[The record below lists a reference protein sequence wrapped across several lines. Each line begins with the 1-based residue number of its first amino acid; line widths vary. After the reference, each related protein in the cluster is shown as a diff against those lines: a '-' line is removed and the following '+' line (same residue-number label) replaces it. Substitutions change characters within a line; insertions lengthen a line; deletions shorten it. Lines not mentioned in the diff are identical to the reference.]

1 MGLEAPSHWIIIAV
15 IVIALFGYKKMP
27 DAARSIG
34 RSLRI
39 FKGELK
45 DMTDH
50 NAAPDTAN
58 EPALAPSVPAG
69 SASAAP
75 IGTPTEAP
83 AAAMNGSK
91 PDVTAN

>member
-39 FKGELK
+39 FKGEIK
-45 DMTDH
+45 EMTEH
-50 NAAPDTAN
+50 ETAPAVSHESMAETPAPVAAAPKLTDA
-58 EPALAPSVPAG
+58 
-69 SASAAP
+69 
-75 IGTPTEAP
+75 TPVRAVEEADQ
-83 AAAMNGSK
+83 AK
-91 PDVTAN
+91 

>member
-39 FKGELK
+39 FKGEIK
-45 DMTDH
+45 EMTEH
-50 NAAPDTAN
+50 
-58 EPALAPSVPAG
+58 E
-69 SASAAP
+69 
-75 IGTPTEAP
+75 TEP
-83 AAAMNGSK
+83 AAAAVPAPAVTPAMTESAIASVVV
-91 PDVTAN
+91 PEDTSEDVRPIASSSSS